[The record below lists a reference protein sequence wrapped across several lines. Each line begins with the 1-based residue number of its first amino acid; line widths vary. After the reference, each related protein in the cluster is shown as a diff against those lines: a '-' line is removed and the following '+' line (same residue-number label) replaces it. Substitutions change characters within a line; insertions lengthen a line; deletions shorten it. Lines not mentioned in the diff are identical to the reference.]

1 MTRSL
6 SNGNRVCQTFIENK
20 LQEATSILLHTVEVN
35 SHYGQTVDCISQLN
49 RDATVNVPLTKEKEV
64 MVTCVND
71 SGDFYVVRVCD
82 QEKRQDIHKQIKDQA
97 HTYKIAEAI
106 EPIQDVEEVPAVEQA
121 GAEDI
126 ERVVTGIGTAAT
138 IQTFASSV
146 GKEDIF

>member
-1 MTRSL
+1 MTRSV
-6 SNGNRVCQTFIENK
+6 SNGNSVCQTFIENK

-82 QEKRQDIHKQIKDQA
+82 QEKRQDMQTQIKDQA
-97 HTYKIAEAI
+97 HNFCKKKKSRKKKKF
-106 EPIQDVEEVPAVEQA
+106 Q
-121 GAEDI
+121 
-126 ERVVTGIGTAAT
+126 
-138 IQTFASSV
+138 
-146 GKEDIF
+146 K